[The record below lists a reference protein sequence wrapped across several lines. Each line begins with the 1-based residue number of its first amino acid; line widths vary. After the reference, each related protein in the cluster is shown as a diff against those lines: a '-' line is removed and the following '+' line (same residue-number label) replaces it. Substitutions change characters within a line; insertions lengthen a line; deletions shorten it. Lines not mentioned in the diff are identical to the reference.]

1 MNDGMKR
8 NPPSEKIQLRDEAR
22 YLKKRIKQAEA
33 LLRQREQVKGL
44 TFKLTELEQQLKYE
58 R

>member
-33 LLRQREQVKGL
+33 LLRQREQVKNL
-44 TFKLTELEQQLKYE
+44 SLKLTDLEQQVKYQ

>member
-1 MNDGMKR
+1 MNDGMRR
-8 NPPSEKIQLRDEAR
+8 NPPSEKIRLRDEAR